1 MGGGGGD
8 AGGIVGAAATT
19 APSLDGASV
28 PAKPASLLHKR
39 GDDAIIGVLPP
50 GVRAQLERRPEPDAQ
65 PAVASSPRRP
75 PQIGPPFNRL

>member
-28 PAKPASLLHKR
+28 TAKPASLLHKR
-39 GDDAIIGVLPP
+39 GDDAIIGALPP
-50 GVRAQLERRPEPDAQ
+50 RVHEQLERRPEPDAQ
-65 PAVASSPRRP
+65 LAVASSPRRR
-75 PQIGPPFNRL
+75 PQRGLPFNRL